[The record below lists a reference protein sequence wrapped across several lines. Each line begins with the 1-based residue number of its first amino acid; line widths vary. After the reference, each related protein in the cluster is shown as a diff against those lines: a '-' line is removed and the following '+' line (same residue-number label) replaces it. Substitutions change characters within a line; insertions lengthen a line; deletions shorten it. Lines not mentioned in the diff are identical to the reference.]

1 MTFKKMAVS
10 AALALA
16 MTSTPG
22 FAGKSDDTLKMAFQR
37 ELETVDIYYNSA
49 REGILIARALWD
61 SLLYRDPATGEYKGN
76 LATEWTWID
85 DVTVEFK
92 LREDVTFHNGEKF
105 NADDVVYT
113 INYVANPE
121 NGVRVQRNVSWMDH
135 AEKVDDYTVR
145 IILDAPFPPAEEF
158 LAGPVVIYPD
168 EYYKEVGP
176 DGMALKPIGTGP
188 YKMAEL
194 EPAKHYVLEA
204 NPDYF
209 DGPKGMAQIG
219 KFDIRTIPDVNTQI
233 AELFNGGLD
242 FLWNVPADQAEKIAA
257 RGKFEVV
264 NAQAMRIGYISM
276 DAAGRAEADGP
287 MTNPLV
293 RKAIAHAI
301 DRQAIVDA
309 LVKGSSQVVNS
320 ACAPIQFGCEQDV
333 TAYEYDPEKAK
344 ALLAEAGYGD
354 GLEIDFYAYRNR
366 PYAEAMMG
374 FLNEVGIKTNFN
386 MLKYAALR
394 EKRTKGEVAISFQT
408 WGSYSL
414 ADASAITGEFFT
426 GGALDDAR
434 DPEVIEWINAADS
447 TTDKE
452 LRKSLYSKALKKIA
466 DQAYWAPLWTYNVNY
481 VKTSDVDFAPTDD
494 EIVRFFD
501 FAWK

>member
-1 MTFKKMAVS
+1 
-10 AALALA
+10 
-16 MTSTPG
+16 
-22 FAGKSDDTLKMAFQR
+22 
-37 ELETVDIYYNSA
+37 
-49 REGILIARALWD
+49 
-61 SLLYRDPATGEYKGN
+61 
-76 LATEWTWID
+76 
-85 DVTVEFK
+85 
-92 LREDVTFHNGEKF
+92 
-105 NADDVVYT
+105 
-113 INYVANPE
+113 
-121 NGVRVQRNVSWMDH
+121 
-135 AEKVDDYTVR
+135 
-145 IILDAPFPPAEEF
+145 
-158 LAGPVVIYPD
+158 
-168 EYYKEVGP
+168 
-176 DGMALKPIGTGP
+176 
-188 YKMAEL
+188 
-194 EPAKHYVLEA
+194 
-204 NPDYF
+204 
-209 DGPKGMAQIG
+209 MAQIG

-426 GGALDDAR
+426 GGALDHAR

-447 TTDKE
+447 TPDKE